1 MGIFQSMSNLIFR
14 VELMSR
20 EMRVNSDSTRI
31 QRTTLSNS
39 YPSLYLD
46 LKGSRSFKYLVGM
59 IMSSHSLLLV
69 RFGYGVM
76 DPLDN

>member
-1 MGIFQSMSNLIFR
+1 MGIFQSMSNLILR

-31 QRTTLSNS
+31 QRITLSNS
-39 YPSLYLD
+39 CLLLYLD

-59 IMSSHSLLLV
+59 IMSSLSPPLV
-69 RFGYGVM
+69 RYGYGVM